1 MSDEELVKKV
11 KDGDID
17 AFEDII
23 KKYEKK
29 IFSLI
34 YNMLRNEN
42 EIEDIAQ
49 EVFIKVYKNLDK
61 FHGDSSLYTW
71 IYKIATNLCLD
82 QIKKRKDIIYMDEK
96 LRVNDDEVEIQIPS
110 DEKTQDE
117 LYEQKELKQKLEKC
131 IEKLPEKQRAMIVLR
146 DIKGLAYDEIA
157 EILELKLGTVKSQIN
172 RARLKLKELLEKDG
186 TFVEYIESK

>member
-17 AFEDII
+17 AFEDIV

-131 IEKLPEKQRAMIVLR
+131 IDKLPEKQRAMIVLR